1 MVELMTV
8 MDMRYIIVRN
18 VNGKL
23 TMILKQEI
31 EFSSDYASVT
41 DLSKLGQNNK
51 LINIYIGFAMLL
63 YQTLNIFLK
72 LTLKPL

>member
-23 TMILKQEI
+23 MMIIKQEI
-31 EFSSDYASVT
+31 EFSSDYVS
-41 DLSKLGQNNK
+41 SR
-51 LINIYIGFAMLL
+51 
-63 YQTLNIFLK
+63 
-72 LTLKPL
+72 

>member
-23 TMILKQEI
+23 MMILKQGI
-31 EFSSDYASVT
+31 EFSSDYASVINQWLELT
-41 DLSKLGQNNK
+41 EESWRRFDDSRYEELSSIILF
-51 LINIYIGFAMLL
+51 YIF
-63 YQTLNIFLK
+63 
-72 LTLKPL
+72 

>member
-23 TMILKQEI
+23 MMILKQEI
-31 EFSSDYASVT
+31 EFSPDSV
-41 DLSKLGQNNK
+41 SSR
-51 LINIYIGFAMLL
+51 
-63 YQTLNIFLK
+63 
-72 LTLKPL
+72 

>member
-8 MDMRYIIVRN
+8 MDMRYIIVRS

-41 DLSKLGQNNK
+41 NRCFKESNLDLSTSMMQKLPC
-51 LINIYIGFAMLL
+51 L
-63 YQTLNIFLK
+63 Y
-72 LTLKPL
+72 LTFNVLTR